1 MAFENPTMGTAQTA
15 QAGLATVDLNALSKP
30 VGTTTS
36 EQLSGILNQNG
47 ALMQQAA
54 TMGNQ
59 QSNARGLLNSSMG
72 IQAAQGAVLSAATP
86 IAQADASAI
95 NQNQQFGASAI
106 NTSIGQNTQAA
117 NAANQFNTQQ
127 TNAQSQWNTGQQN
140 EAVLKTMDLNSRE
153 QLANIESN
161 YRQLMQ
167 TSSSASALYEQHI
180 KTIGDIQQNKDLTA
194 DSKTAAIANQ
204 MTYLKSGMQ
213 MLQNLG
219 GVTGLVT
226 F

>member
-86 IAQADASAI
+86 IAQADAATY
-95 NQNQQFGASAI
+95 GA
-106 NTSIGQNTQAA
+106 AA
-117 NAANQFNTQQ
+117 GFRFKN
-127 TNAQSQWNTGQQN
+127 WLDY
-140 EAVLKTMDLNSRE
+140 EAVDEVIGTATGAVQSL
-153 QLANIESN
+153 QLVKN
-161 YRQLMQ
+161 YVFG
-167 TSSSASALYEQHI
+167 SASNAVMIRKPVAGTVQL
-180 KTIGDIQQNKDLTA
+180 KANGV
-194 DSKTAAIANQ
+194 AIRSTTN
-204 MTYLKSGMQ
+204 TT
-213 MLQNLG
+213 
-219 GVTGLVT
+219 TGIVT
-226 F
+226 FTAPAGHEITWSGEFDIPVSFESDEFAAMIETYGISTIQVQLVEDLSA